1 VKKIKRI
8 LAACDL
14 SAYTGDVLDTAIGL
28 ADSLDAGLLV
38 VNVINQRDM
47 DSMQKALEKIAFG
60 YENVPIS
67 LAQHR
72 VDMESERL
80 QSLREAIER
89 AGGADR
95 KCDCLIKI
103 GDPFQAIVEVIDQEQ
118 ADLVIIK
125 TKGRSNLSDV
135 LHGSTAERLFRRC
148 PVPLLSVRISGR
160 GGPKAD

>member
-1 VKKIKRI
+1 MKKIKRI

-72 VDMESERL
+72 ADMESERL
-80 QSLREAIER
+80 QSLREVIVR

-95 KCDCLIKI
+95 KCDCLIKV
-103 GDPFQAIVEVIDQEQ
+103 GDPFKVIVEVVVQEQ
-118 ADLVIIK
+118 ADLLIIG

-160 GGPKAD
+160 GEH

>member
-1 VKKIKRI
+1 MKKIKKI

-38 VNVINQRDM
+38 INVINQRDM

-72 VDMESERL
+72 ADMESERL
-80 QSLREAIER
+80 QSLREAIAR

-95 KCDCLIKI
+95 ECDYLIKI
-103 GDPFQAIVEVIDQEQ
+103 GDPFQVIVEVIDQEQ
-118 ADLVIIK
+118 ADLVVIG

-135 LHGSTAERLFRRC
+135 LQGSIAERLFRRC

-160 GGPKAD
+160 GGHSTD

>member
-14 SAYTGDVLDTAIGL
+14 SAYTGNVLNTAIGL

-47 DSMQKALEKIAFG
+47 DSVREALEKIAFG

-72 VDMESERL
+72 ADMESERL
-80 QSLREAIER
+80 QSLHEAVDN

-95 KCDCLIKI
+95 ECDCLIKI
-103 GDPFQAIVEVIDQEQ
+103 GVPFQAIMETIAQKQ
-118 ADLVIIK
+118 ADLVVMG
-125 TKGRSNLSDV
+125 TKGRSNISDV
-135 LHGSTAERLFRRC
+135 LLGSTAERLFRRC
-148 PVPLLSVRISGR
+148 PVPLLSVRLGSR
-160 GGPKAD
+160 GEH

>member
-14 SAYTGDVLDTAIGL
+14 STYTGDVLDTAIGL

-38 VNVINQRDM
+38 VNVIIQRDM
-47 DSMQKALEKIAFG
+47 DSTQEALEKIAFG

-72 VDMESERL
+72 ADMKGERR

-95 KCDCLIKI
+95 TCEYLIKI
-103 GDPFQAIVEVIDQEQ
+103 GDPYQAIVEVIDQER
-118 ADLVIIK
+118 ADLVVIG
-125 TKGRSNLSDV
+125 TKGRSNLGDV

-148 PVPLLSVRISGR
+148 PVPLLSVRIRRPG
-160 GGPKAD
+160 

>member
-1 VKKIKRI
+1 MKKIKRI

-72 VDMESERL
+72 ADMENERL
-80 QSLREAIER
+80 QSLREAIEQ

-95 KCDCLIKI
+95 KCDYLIKI

-118 ADLVIIK
+118 ADLVIIG

-160 GGPKAD
+160 GGH

>member
-1 VKKIKRI
+1 MLIKYAFVQIRGGIVKKIKKI

-47 DSMQKALEKIAFG
+47 DSMQEALEKIAFG

-72 VDMESERL
+72 ADME
-80 QSLREAIER
+80 
-89 AGGADR
+89 
-95 KCDCLIKI
+95 
-103 GDPFQAIVEVIDQEQ
+103 
-118 ADLVIIK
+118 
-125 TKGRSNLSDV
+125 
-135 LHGSTAERLFRRC
+135 
-148 PVPLLSVRISGR
+148 
-160 GGPKAD
+160 

>member
-14 SAYTGDVLDTAIGL
+14 SAYTGNVLNTAIGL
-28 ADSLDAGLLV
+28 AASLDAGLLV

-47 DSMQKALEKIAFG
+47 DSVQEALEKIAFG

-72 VDMESERL
+72 ADMESERL
-80 QSLREAIER
+80 QSLREAVDN

-95 KCDCLIKI
+95 ECDCLIKI
-103 GDPFQAIVEVIDQEQ
+103 GVPFQAIMETIAQKQ
-118 ADLVIIK
+118 ADLVVMG
-125 TKGRSNLSDV
+125 TKGRSNISDV
-135 LHGSTAERLFRRC
+135 LLGSTAERLFRRC
-148 PVPLLSVRISGR
+148 PVPLLSVRLGSR
-160 GGPKAD
+160 GEH

>member
-1 VKKIKRI
+1 MKKIKKI
-8 LAACDL
+8 VAACDL

-28 ADSLDAGLLV
+28 ADSLDASLLV

-47 DSMQKALEKIAFG
+47 DSMQEALEKIAFG

-72 VDMESERL
+72 ADMESERR
-80 QSLREAIER
+80 QSLHEALEN
-89 AGGADR
+89 AGGGDR
-95 KCDCLIKI
+95 ECDHLIKL
-103 GDPFQAIVEVIDQEQ
+103 GVPFQAIMETIDQEQ
-118 ADLVIIK
+118 ADLVGIG

-135 LHGSTAERLFRRC
+135 LLGSTAERLFRRC

-160 GGPKAD
+160 GEHKAD

>member
-47 DSMQKALEKIAFG
+47 DSMQEALEKIAFG

-72 VDMESERL
+72 ADMEGERL
-80 QSLREAIER
+80 QSLREAVQR

-95 KCDCLIKI
+95 KCDYLIKI
-103 GDPFQAIVEVIDQEQ
+103 GDPFQVIVEVIEQEQ
-118 ADLVIIK
+118 ADLVVIG

-148 PVPLLSVRISGR
+148 LVPLLSVRISGR
-160 GGPKAD
+160 GGHKAD

>member
-1 VKKIKRI
+1 MKKIKRI

-47 DSMQKALEKIAFG
+47 DSMQEALEKIAFG

-72 VDMESERL
+72 ADMENERL
-80 QSLREAIER
+80 QSLREAIEQ

-95 KCDCLIKI
+95 KCDYLIKI

-118 ADLVIIK
+118 ADLVIIG

-135 LHGSTAERLFRRC
+135 LHRSTAERLFRRC

-160 GGPKAD
+160 GGH

>member
-1 VKKIKRI
+1 MKKIKRI

-47 DSMQKALEKIAFG
+47 DSMQEALEKIAFG

-72 VDMESERL
+72 ADMEGERL
-80 QSLREAIER
+80 QSLREAIE
-89 AGGADR
+89 
-95 KCDCLIKI
+95 
-103 GDPFQAIVEVIDQEQ
+103 
-118 ADLVIIK
+118 
-125 TKGRSNLSDV
+125 
-135 LHGSTAERLFRRC
+135 
-148 PVPLLSVRISGR
+148 
-160 GGPKAD
+160 

>member
-1 VKKIKRI
+1 VKKIRRI

-14 SAYTGDVLDTAIGL
+14 SAYTGDVLDMAIGL

-47 DSMQKALEKIAFG
+47 DSMQEALEKIAFG

-72 VDMESERL
+72 ADMKSERL

-89 AGGADR
+89 AGGADG
-95 KCDCLIKI
+95 KCDSLIKI

-118 ADLVIIK
+118 ADIVVIG

-148 PVPLLSVRISGR
+148 PVPVLSVRIGSR
-160 GGPKAD
+160 GEH